1 MKFNL
6 QVTVIIKELRLFH
19 LGSEELLRS
28 FKAACLEEGDHI
40 HCFHQSLAPSSLS
53 YVTPDRQTVLKRC
66 YCDDFDKGKRYLGWF
81 RKKDM
86 GALTSL
92 QAAAFALRAE

>member
-1 MKFNL
+1 MIYL
-6 QVTVIIKELRLFH
+6 TI
-19 LGSEELLRS
+19 G

-40 HCFHQSLAPSSLS
+40 HCFHQSLARNCM
-53 YVTPDRQTVLKRC
+53 DIFQWIIQVLKRC

-92 QAAAFALRAE
+92 QAAAFACY